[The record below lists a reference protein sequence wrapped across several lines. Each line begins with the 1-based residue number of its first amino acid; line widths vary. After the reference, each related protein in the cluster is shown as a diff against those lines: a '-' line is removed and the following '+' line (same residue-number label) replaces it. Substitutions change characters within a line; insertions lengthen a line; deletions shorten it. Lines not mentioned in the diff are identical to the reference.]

1 LETKIQSS
9 KAKLWT
15 RSYVLMLFSN
25 LFIYLAFYM
34 LTPTLPAYA
43 KAIGGSN
50 LEASL
55 VVSTFSITSLLIR
68 LFTGSIMDKIE
79 IKPLLIIG
87 AIILAGSTLS
97 FIWLPLDAIIFVRII
112 QGIGWGL
119 ASTGAAV
126 IFSDIIPA
134 NKRGEGMG
142 YYSLSMIISMA
153 LSPMFA
159 IIIMNLYSFKNIA
172 ITSIALV
179 VIGILFL
186 SQVKIPKK
194 TLEGH
199 KSKEKFSLADSFEKK
214 AALPS
219 MLCFLLVITLCGIM
233 SYIMLYGKELKMTSI
248 WIYFVGFVSIILVTR
263 PFVGKIFDKKGHIV
277 IIIPGSISIII
288 GLILLSY
295 ANSINALI
303 VASLFYGIGYGAVQ
317 PSLQAWA
324 VNRSPG
330 DRKGAANG
338 TFLSSMDLAYTV
350 GSIILGSIAGYRGYA
365 SMYRFS
371 SIFIVLLLIIYSCNL
386 VKGDIN
392 LRKDLRKEK
401 EVVA

>member
-1 LETKIQSS
+1 
-9 KAKLWT
+9 
-15 RSYVLMLFSN
+15 MLFSN

-43 KAIGGSN
+43 KATGGSN

-79 IKPLLIIG
+79 IKPLLLAG

-119 ASTGAAV
+119 ASTGTAA
-126 IFSDIIPA
+126 IFSDIIPEE
-134 NKRGEGMG
+134 KRGEGMG

-153 LSPMFA
+153 LSPIFA

-172 ITSIALV
+172 ITSILLV
-179 VIGILFL
+179 LVGVLFF
-186 SQVKIPKK
+186 SRVKLPKK
-194 TLEGH
+194 TFVA
-199 KSKEKFSLADSFEKK
+199 SKLKKKFSLSDSFERK

-219 MLCFLLVITLCGIM
+219 LLCFFLVITLCGIM
-233 SYIMLYGKELKMTSI
+233 SYIMLYGKELKLTSI
-248 WIYFVGFVSIILVTR
+248 WVYFVGYLSIILVTR
-263 PFVGKIFDKKGHIV
+263 PWVGKIFDKKGHNV

-295 ANSINALI
+295 TNSITTLI
-303 VASLFYGIGYGAVQ
+303 IASLFYGIGYGAVQ

-324 VNRSPG
+324 VDRSPNN
-330 DRKGAANG
+330 RKGAANG

-350 GSIILGSIAGYRGYA
+350 GSILLGSVAGYKGYA
-365 SMYRFS
+365 VMYRFS
-371 SIFIVLLLIIYSCNL
+371 SIFVILLLMLYTYKLIQKNINQ
-386 VKGDIN
+386 KEN
-392 LRKDLRKEK
+392 LRED
-401 EVVA
+401 AIA